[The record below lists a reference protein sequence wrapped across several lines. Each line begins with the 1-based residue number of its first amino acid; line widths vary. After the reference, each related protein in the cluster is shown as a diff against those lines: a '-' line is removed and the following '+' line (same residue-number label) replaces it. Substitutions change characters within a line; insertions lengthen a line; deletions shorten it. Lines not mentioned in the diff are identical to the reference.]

1 MPSLRAAIAPKPSP
15 TAVAM
20 SSAAI
25 VASHGFHAAARPPSA
40 ATRLANIMP
49 ATP

>member
-15 TAVAM
+15 TGRATT
-20 SSAAI
+20 SAAI
-25 VASHGFHAAARPPSA
+25 AASHGFHAAALPPSA
-40 ATRLANIMP
+40 ATRLANVMP